1 MTITEERAVVVV
13 VVCRTW
19 TVAVGILIFINVW
32 IYGQKEFNEKKLINS
47 FNGYL
52 KIKQTN
58 KQKSNGRIIRS
69 KMLMNAVDDCD
80 FDCEWM
86 NGHRNSYKDFPFLF

>member
-1 MTITEERAVVVV
+1 MVKKN
-13 VVCRTW
+13 
-19 TVAVGILIFINVW
+19 LM
-32 IYGQKEFNEKKLINS
+32 KKKLINS

-80 FDCEWM
+80 FDCE
-86 NGHRNSYKDFPFLF
+86 